1 MASRALGIQHEKIHI
16 AETST
21 DKVGNKYIPIKTVD
35 FYQPGSYAFILYT
48 ILQVPN
54 TSPTAASSGSDINGA
69 AVLDACIKIN
79 KRIQPYKDKAP
90 DAG

>member
-21 DKVGNKYIPIKTVD
+21 DKVSNKYIPVKIVD
-35 FYQPGSYAFILYT
+35 FNQPKSYVFIPFA
-48 ILQVPN
+48 IIQVPN

-69 AVLDACIKIN
+69 AVLDACTKIN
-79 KRIQPYKDKAP
+79 KRIQPYKDKDP
-90 DAG
+90 NAG

>member
-1 MASRALGIQHEKIHI
+1 MASRALGIEHEKIHI

-21 DKVGNKYIPIKTVD
+21 DKVSNKYISANTVD
-35 FYQPGSYAFILYT
+35 FYQPKSYASIPFT

-69 AVLDACIKIN
+69 AVLDACNKIN

>member
-21 DKVGNKYIPIKTVD
+21 DK
-35 FYQPGSYAFILYT
+35 
-48 ILQVPN
+48 VPN

-69 AVLDACIKIN
+69 AVLDACTKIN
-79 KRIQPYKDKAP
+79 KRIQPYKDKDP
-90 DAG
+90 NAG

>member
-21 DKVGNKYIPIKTVD
+21 DKVSIKYIPCKIVD
-35 FYQPGSYAFILYT
+35 FYQPESYALIPSP

-69 AVLDACIKIN
+69 AVLDACNKIN
-79 KRIQPYKDKAP
+79 KRIQPYKDKDP
-90 DAG
+90 NAG